1 MLIGKGAE
9 AYIYLE
15 EMFGRKLIIKER
27 KKKEYRVEPLD
38 SILRA
43 QRTKREA
50 KVLYLINKNNIPAPR
65 LIAVSRFSIYME
77 YIDGNILRDIEITN
91 ELIGYAGSYLDKLH
105 EINIAHGDY
114 TPANLIYSKGKL
126 FIIDFGLSQITNNIE
141 EKAYDLLLMKRSIS
155 KELFSI
161 FLEYYDKNKNRDI
174 IERMQEIE
182 KRGRYMIRTLA

>member
-65 LIAVSRFSIYME
+65 LIAVSKFSIYME

-161 FLEYYDKNKNRDI
+161 FLDYYDKNKNKGI